1 MHSFSPTA
9 LSICFDIEQSRFW
22 PSLIPFTHLL
32 NPFSLKWF
40 AYIQR
45 RKPSHSQV
53 FQMKFQIQPA
63 YQPWKGQSKK
73 KGRDLILIGALWVG
87 RQREG
92 RALLC
97 SGRWITEADS
107 YNREM
112 QPCSTTII
120 LRGSWLPEG
129 PLSWVLYSDVE
140 MIFWMIHMEAKS
152 VNGSII

>member
-1 MHSFSPTA
+1 MRSFFPTA

-40 AYIQR
+40 AYVQR
-45 RKPSHSQV
+45 RKQSHSQV
-53 FQMKFQIQPA
+53 FQMKFQSSLHTNPGRA
-63 YQPWKGQSKK
+63 NRKE
-73 KGRDLILIGALWVG
+73 GRDVILIGALCVG

-92 RALLC
+92 RALMC
-97 SGRWITEADS
+97 SGLWITETDS
-107 YNREM
+107 DSREM

-120 LRGSWLPEG
+120 LRGSCLPER

-140 MIFWMIHMEAKS
+140 MIFWIIHMEAKL